1 VKDIKFTNVTTP
13 APDVVFVPLFQD
25 QNLGARSGSAKPQVR
40 SRMAPQD
47 VAALVRAR
55 IRAQSLPVV
64 VESAQTLE
72 DAIGASM
79 LNDRLRMQASSLFG
93 AIALLLITAGI
104 YGLMAYSVA
113 RRTREIG
120 IRMAIGSAPA
130 AIVRLVLIGIL
141 IGIPGAVAV
150 MKAVGG
156 MLFGL
161 PPISGSGAGAARGIG
176 VAMETPSLD
185 LVRGTLDLLIL
196 KTLTWRPQHGYAIAS
211 AIKQATEGALLGEE
225 GALYPALYRMEAKG
239 WIEAEWGLS
248 SNNRRAKYYSLTS
261 EGRQRFRSEEKTW
274 NSYAAAVGKL
284 LSTTRVQTDW
294 A

>member
-1 VKDIKFTNVTTP
+1 VAQTITSPCLVGRSRDPKPEDEAEIVGIVKDIKFTNVTTP

-25 QNLGARSGSAKPQVR
+25 QNLGARSGSAKLHVR

-161 PPISGSGAGAARGIG
+161 PPIDPVSLGAA
-176 VAMETPSLD
+176 
-185 LVRGTLDLLIL
+185 
-196 KTLTWRPQHGYAIAS
+196 
-211 AIKQATEGALLGEE
+211 AL
-225 GALYPALYRMEAKG
+225 AL
-239 WIEAEWGLS
+239 
-248 SNNRRAKYYSLTS
+248 SLT
-261 EGRQRFRSEEKTW
+261 GT
-274 NSYAAAVGKL
+274 AASVAPAWRAARLDPVRAL
-284 LSTTRVQTDW
+284 RVE
-294 A
+294 

>member
-1 VKDIKFTNVTTP
+1 
-13 APDVVFVPLFQD
+13 
-25 QNLGARSGSAKPQVR
+25 
-40 SRMAPQD
+40 
-47 VAALVRAR
+47 
-55 IRAQSLPVV
+55 
-64 VESAQTLE
+64 
-72 DAIGASM
+72 M

-120 IRMAIGSAPA
+120 IRMAIGSALA

-161 PPISGSGAGAARGIG
+161 PPIDPVSLGAA
-176 VAMETPSLD
+176 ALSL
-185 LVRGTLDLLIL
+185 
-196 KTLTWRPQHGYAIAS
+196 
-211 AIKQATEGALLGEE
+211 
-225 GALYPALYRMEAKG
+225 
-239 WIEAEWGLS
+239 
-248 SNNRRAKYYSLTS
+248 SLT
-261 EGRQRFRSEEKTW
+261 GT
-274 NSYAAAVGKL
+274 AASVAP
-284 LSTTRVQTDW
+284 

>member
-1 VKDIKFTNVTTP
+1 MKDIKFTNVTTP

-79 LNDRLRMQASSLFG
+79 LNDRLHMQASSLFG

-130 AIVRLVLIGIL
+130 AIVRLVLIGI
-141 IGIPGAVAV
+141 PGAVAV

-161 PPISGSGAGAARGIG
+161 PPIDPVSLGAA
-176 VAMETPSLD
+176 ALALS
-185 LVRGTLDLLIL
+185 
-196 KTLTWRPQHGYAIAS
+196 LTWTAAS
-211 AIKQATEGALLGEE
+211 VAPAWRAARLDPVRAL
-225 GALYPALYRMEAKG
+225 
-239 WIEAEWGLS
+239 
-248 SNNRRAKYYSLTS
+248 
-261 EGRQRFRSEEKTW
+261 
-274 NSYAAAVGKL
+274 
-284 LSTTRVQTDW
+284 RVD
-294 A
+294 

>member
-1 VKDIKFTNVTTP
+1 MKDIKFTNVTTP

-25 QNLGARSGSAKPQVR
+25 QNLGARSGSAKLQVR

-130 AIVRLVLIGIL
+130 AIVRLVLIGI
-141 IGIPGAVAV
+141 PGAVAV

-161 PPISGSGAGAARGIG
+161 PPIDPVSLGAA
-176 VAMETPSLD
+176 
-185 LVRGTLDLLIL
+185 
-196 KTLTWRPQHGYAIAS
+196 
-211 AIKQATEGALLGEE
+211 AL
-225 GALYPALYRMEAKG
+225 AL
-239 WIEAEWGLS
+239 
-248 SNNRRAKYYSLTS
+248 SLT
-261 EGRQRFRSEEKTW
+261 GT
-274 NSYAAAVGKL
+274 AASVAPAWRAARLDPVRAL
-284 LSTTRVQTDW
+284 RVE
-294 A
+294 